1 MKRLG
6 RAEKVVGQFV
16 ARRLQ
21 PAVQRVRATPVQ
33 RWFTGVRSGVGYVGG
48 LWGRYVCLLGCS
60 LELYACVHDGPSRRQ
75 ARRTMGASQSPLH
88 LQTRGPFQ
96 KQLCTV
102 CALPQIV
109 SRAHMVPQVLSDSL
123 ALQAERDSW
132 SWQRALPARR
142 APPADVHPAGASS
155 SCP

>member
-1 MKRLG
+1 MPVYTMAHRG
-6 RAEKVVGQFV
+6 
-16 ARRLQ
+16 AR
-21 PAVQRVRATPVQ
+21 P
-33 RWFTGVRSGVGYVGG
+33 GV
-48 LWGRYVCLLGCS
+48 LWVLHHL
-60 LELYACVHDGPSRRQ
+60 H
-75 ARRTMGASQSPLH
+75 LH
-88 LQTRGPFQ
+88 LQTRGPYQ

-109 SRAHMVPQVLSDSL
+109 SRAHVVPQVLSDSL